1 MPHSVLGQMSSVQVH
16 TCSPILF
23 PVGPG
28 NRTEALSGA
37 EHAGGGLGLLP
48 RWRHGPCGRG
58 GGVAVECV
66 TPPTASAAEAPQEG
80 GKGSSSS
87 PPPHAQYGARGAGG
101 KGVREAGEQA
111 SDTITQHHLQG
122 AGAVREHHPS
132 AHGRTPSSPAVPAPR
147 CFASQVSGFVLF
159 ADFLLCLKKHRGDG
173 FEELP
178 GKKREC
184 VE

>member
-1 MPHSVLGQMSSVQVH
+1 MSSVQVH

-87 PPPHAQYGARGAGG
+87 PPPPTHNTGQEVLGG
-101 KGVREAGEQA
+101 KA
-111 SDTITQHHLQG
+111 SGRQENKPRTLSRSTTFRAPALCASTTPPLTD
-122 AGAVREHHPS
+122 AHPAAPLS
-132 AHGRTPSSPAVPAPR
+132 QLHGAPR
-147 CFASQVSGFVLF
+147 HRSAALFCLLIFSFASKSTEGT
-159 ADFLLCLKKHRGDG
+159 DLKS
-173 FEELP
+173 FP
-178 GKKREC
+178 GKRES
-184 VE
+184 V